1 MTKSSWSHLPFQR
14 AEVLSVGPDSDAD
27 RSQSEEDIG
36 PDDEFDSDPGIGDLG
51 IGEVA
56 VRNEYARHPGGA
68 TGWYQEHGAQYRNPH
83 EAAVRAMIR
92 SLTTESAE
100 LFAAG
105 RILDLAC
112 GSGEVT
118 LALIE
123 AGVAPGRIDASDP
136 YTAEAFHARTGSSA
150 EGWSFRDIATGAF
163 EGREWE
169 TVICSYALH
178 LCEPTWLA
186 AVCLQLS
193 LVASN
198 LIIITPHK
206 RPEIS
211 DANGWILVDETR
223 DLAHR
228 VRTRTY
234 LSSNR

>member
-1 MTKSSWSHLPFQR
+1 MSAAPDHDAVAKVNDVSNSAESLDVRGSW
-14 AEVLSVGPDSDAD
+14 PDIESDD
-27 RSQSEEDIG
+27 
-36 PDDEFDSDPGIGDLG
+36 DLG
-51 IGEVA
+51 SGELA

-92 SLTTESAE
+92 ALTTKSAE

-105 RILDLAC
+105 QILDLAC

-123 AGVAPGRIDASDP
+123 SGVAPGRIDASDP
-136 YTAEAFHARTGSSA
+136 YTAEAFHTRTGNNA
-150 EGWSFRDIATGAF
+150 EDWSFRDVATGALD
-163 EGREWE
+163 GREWE

-234 LSSNR
+234 LSANR

>member
-1 MTKSSWSHLPFQR
+1 MT
-14 AEVLSVGPDSDAD
+14 ADGDSDQDEATGNEAAD
-27 RSQSEEDIG
+27 ESEM
-36 PDDEFDSDPGIGDLG
+36 
-51 IGEVA
+51 GELA

-68 TGWYQEHGAQYRNPH
+68 TGWYEEHGSQYRNPH
-83 EAAVRAMIR
+83 ELAVRSMIGA
-92 SLTTESAE
+92 LFAESPE
-100 LFAAG
+100 LFRSG

-123 AGVAPGRIDASDP
+123 SGVVTDRIDACDP
-136 YTAEAFHARTGSSA
+136 YTAEAFHKRTGKSVES
-150 EGWSFRDIATGAF
+150 WSFRDVATGILA
-163 EGREWE
+163 GREWE
-169 TVICSYALH
+169 TVVCSYALH

-198 LIIITPHK
+198 LVIITPHK

-211 DANGWILVDETR
+211 DANGWILVDEKR
-223 DLAHR
+223 DFAHR
-228 VRTRTY
+228 VRVRTY